1 MLRESGYPET
11 HPPLIVIVRLT
22 EPRIQVRLFYR
33 AEIADIL
40 AKGVVRRLTT
50 PRKPL
55 EKDSGNVSHV
65 GLISSENDR
74 SL

>member
-1 MLRESGYPET
+1 MQTTELET
-11 HPPLIVIVRLT
+11 VGK
-22 EPRIQVRLFYR
+22 QQS
-33 AEIADIL
+33 EIADIL

-65 GLISSENDR
+65 GLSSLANDR